1 MTKTSS
7 LGNRFQRAWGGEIHV
22 SEPMRITLPSSNPK
36 GCGIKGASV
45 PIADAGADNGR
56 RCGIWSVFCNPDH
69 FSLPY
74 FSRWCRNLHVT
85 ADKSD
90 RFCIYTLSGNF
101 RWYHGFISRPVSRT
115 GVFCY
120 TRPVSI
126 IIYMWKERL
135 LWSTLMSRKS

>member
-56 RCGIWSVFCNPDH
+56 RCRQWTQVPTMDAGAEFGAFFVILTIFLYRISVGDAVIC
-69 FSLPY
+69 
-74 FSRWCRNLHVT
+74 
-85 ADKSD
+85 
-90 RFCIYTLSGNF
+90 TLQQTRVIAF
-101 RWYHGFISRPVSRT
+101 VFIR
-115 GVFCY
+115 
-120 TRPVSI
+120 
-126 IIYMWKERL
+126 
-135 LWSTLMSRKS
+135 